1 MNIEYIYQIY
11 RKFPLITTDSRVCPE
26 NSIFFALKGDNFNG
40 NCFAQAALYKG
51 CAYAVVD
58 EAEFAG
64 GEHIILVENVLE
76 TLQKLANLHRKTLGT
91 KIIGITGT
99 NGKTTTK
106 ELIASVLSQKFNTHY
121 TQGNLNNHIGVPLTL
136 LQLTGEHE
144 IAVVEMGA
152 NHLHEIAGLCAIAEP
167 NFGIITNVGKAHLEG
182 FGSFENI
189 IKTKGELYDFI
200 RKNGGKIFINADN
213 PYLTEIAKGIPQV
226 EYSPPK
232 SPLKGELKGGT
243 TFENTTALTSPISV
257 AERSRSTG
265 GLGGVFLKIKI
276 GNIDIQTNLIGAY
289 NAENVLAAACI
300 GQYFGVSPEKIKF
313 ALENYKPSNN
323 RSQYFET
330 QRNKLIIDAYNANP
344 TSMAA
349 AIDNFSKMEVNKKIV
364 ILGDMRELGE
374 DSQKEHQ
381 KIVHLLEKCNFDHC
395 FLIGESFS
403 KTRTCF
409 HTFPNTD
416 GFIQYLKEQDFR
428 DFYILIK
435 GSRGMKMEKTI
446 ELL

>member
-1 MNIEYIYQIY
+1 MDLQDIYQIY
-11 RKFPLITTDSRVCPE
+11 RQFPVVTTDSRICPKD
-26 NSIFFALKGDNFNG
+26 SIFFALKGGNFNG

-58 EAEFAG
+58 EAEFVTD
-64 GEHIILVENVLE
+64 ERIILVENVLE
-76 TLQKLANLHRKTLGT
+76 TLQKLAKLHRRTLGT

-106 ELIASVLSQKFNTHY
+106 ELIASVLSQKFHTHY

-136 LQLTGEHE
+136 LQMTEQHE

-152 NHLHEIAGLCAIAEP
+152 NHRYEIAGLCAIAEP
-167 NFGIITNVGKAHLEG
+167 DFGIITNVGKAHLEG

-200 RKNGGKIFINADN
+200 RENGGKIFINADN
-213 PYLTEIAKGIPQV
+213 PYLTEIAEGLSQV
-226 EYSPPK
+226 EYSLK
-232 SPLKGELKGGT
+232 KATFVSGKITDNSP
-243 TFENTTALTSPISV
+243 
-257 AERSRSTG
+257 
-265 GLGGVFLKIKI
+265 FLKIKI
-276 GNIDIQTNLIGAY
+276 NNIDIQTNLIGAY

-300 GQYFGVSPEKIKF
+300 GNYFGIPQEKIKL
-313 ALENYKPSNN
+313 ALENYKPANN

-344 TSMAA
+344 TSMEA
-349 AIDNFSKMEVNKKIV
+349 AIRNFEKMQVERKIV
-364 ILGDMRELGE
+364 VLGDMYELGE

-381 KIVHLLEKCNFDHC
+381 KIVHLLEQCHFEDH
-395 FLIGESFS
+395 FLIGENFS
-403 KTRTCF
+403 KTHSRF
-409 HTFPNTD
+409 HTFLNMSD
-416 GFIQYLKEQDFR
+416 FIQYLKENEFR
-428 DFYILIK
+428 DFHILIK
-435 GSRGMKMEKTI
+435 GSRGMEMEKTI